1 MVVIGAKGEPFKVP
15 IVKNVEIE
23 SENKICLGDMLLVEE
38 ADYNLLGRDL
48 MVALGINLIVRNSQ
62 IMVSIY
68 KLTCEDENKINPKVW
83 HTGKEAGKLA
93 MEPILIEIEKPEDPI
108 RIRQYPIPLEG
119 RRGLKPIIE
128 DLIKKGILEPC
139 MSRHNTPILA
149 VKKGDGNYRLV
160 QDLRAINER
169 TRTQFPVVANPY
181 TLLNRISPKDTWY
194 SVIDLKDAFWTC
206 PLAEGEK
213 GLKVAKQKLQFTESG
228 VKYLGH
234 WLVKGKKKLD
244 PARIAGIVELPPP
257 KTKRQAIVAVALLVE
272 EAKKITFGAPIT
284 VYTPHNVR
292 TILQQKA
299 EKWLTDARL
308 LKYEAIL
315 LHAPELELRTT
326 QASNPAGFLFG
337 EASSEPIHNCIDL
350 VELQTKIR
358 EDLED
363 EELEEGEKWFVDGS
377 ARVIEGKRKSGYAI
391 IDGKTGEVIKSG
403 PLGTSWSA
411 QACELYAVLQAL
423 KGLKG
428 KIGTIF
434 TDSKYAFG
442 VVHTFGKIWEER
454 GLVNTRGKGLIHED
468 LIRQILKAVRE
479 PKAIAVVYVKS
490 HQAGLQFRIRGNNLA
505 DQEARKAALLTLD
518 TPESRTE
525 NLGDVSPHPTEKEI
539 EDFKKMGGGLING
552 KWKLTDGQELIPKA
566 YARIILKRLHA
577 QTHWGTQALAEQFLK
592 FFGCKGIFELA
603 KQEVQSCLVCQKI
616 NKSKVKHNALGGRP
630 LAYRPF
636 GRIQVDFTELP
647 KIGRYRYLLVIVD
660 QLTHWVE
667 AFPSPR
673 ATAQTVARRL
683 LEEVIPRYG
692 IPDSID
698 SDQGTHF
705 TSKVIKSLAEAL
717 GIRWEYHTPW
727 HPQSS
732 GQVERM
738 NQTLKAQLSKLMLE
752 TRMTWIKC
760 LPLALLNIRTQPHSG
775 SGLSPFEML
784 YGMPYEHGM
793 PVGHPRVEDCQIQS
807 YIVVIN
813 KNLQEL
819 RKRGLVA
826 QSTPLGFAI
835 HKIQPGDRVFIRAWK
850 EAPLSSHWEGPFLVL
865 LTTDTAVRTAEKGWT
880 HCSRVKKVEQHSS
893 SPQWK
898 ITSAPGDLKLRIH
911 RDTQ

>member
-23 SENKICLGDMLLVEE
+23 SENKICLGDMLLIEE

-48 MVALGINLIVRNSQ
+48 MVALEINLIIRNSQ
-62 IMVSIY
+62 ITVSIY
-68 KLTCEDENKINPKVW
+68 KLTCEDEDKINPKVW

-93 MEPILIEIEKPEDPI
+93 IEPISIEIEKPEDPI

-149 VKKGDGNYRLV
+149 VKKGDGNYKLV

-169 TRTQFPVVANPY
+169 TRTRFPVVANPY
-181 TLLNRISPKDTWY
+181 TLLNRISPRDTWY

-206 PLAEGEK
+206 PLAEGSRDFFAFQWEDPDTNRKQQLRWASLPQGFMDSPNLFGQALEKLLSQFSPRKGTKILQYVDDLLVTGETEEGVRECTIDLLNFLGEK
-213 GLKVAKQKLQFTESG
+213 GLK
-228 VKYLGH
+228 
-234 WLVKGKKKLD
+234 
-244 PARIAGIVELPPP
+244 
-257 KTKRQAIVAVALLVE
+257 AIVAVALLVE

-350 VELQTKIR
+350 VELQTKIE

-423 KGLKG
+423 KRLKG

-525 NLGDVSPHPTEKEI
+525 NLGEVSPHPTEKEI
-539 EDFKKMGGGLING
+539 EDFKKMGGNLINE
-552 KWKLTDGQELIPKA
+552 KWKLTDGRELIPKA

-592 FFGCKGIFELA
+592 FFRCK
-603 KQEVQSCLVCQKI
+603 
-616 NKSKVKHNALGGRP
+616 
-630 LAYRPF
+630 
-636 GRIQVDFTELP
+636 
-647 KIGRYRYLLVIVD
+647 
-660 QLTHWVE
+660 
-667 AFPSPR
+667 
-673 ATAQTVARRL
+673 
-683 LEEVIPRYG
+683 
-692 IPDSID
+692 
-698 SDQGTHF
+698 
-705 TSKVIKSLAEAL
+705 
-717 GIRWEYHTPW
+717 
-727 HPQSS
+727 
-732 GQVERM
+732 
-738 NQTLKAQLSKLMLE
+738 
-752 TRMTWIKC
+752 
-760 LPLALLNIRTQPHSG
+760 ALLNIRTQPHSG
-775 SGLSPFEML
+775 SRLSPFEML

-835 HKIQPGDRVFIRAWK
+835 HKIQPGDRVLIRA
-850 EAPLSSHWEGPFLVL
+850 
-865 LTTDTAVRTAEKGWT
+865 
-880 HCSRVKKVEQHSS
+880 
-893 SPQWK
+893 
-898 ITSAPGDLKLRIH
+898 
-911 RDTQ
+911 